1 MKELS
6 KKIET
11 LRALIKKY
19 DDAYYANNISLITD
33 YEYDKLV
40 KELEELESTYTS
52 NSLFPAERIDNEI
65 SPTQKVGSDLNKGF
79 RKIKHSKKM
88 LSISNS
94 YNKNDLIEFD
104 ERVKKI
110 LGQNTDVK
118 YSIEHKIDGVAI
130 SLTYADRELKYAV
143 TRGDGVIGDDI
154 TVNAKTISNLIK
166 RTDLDFDF
174 ELRGEVYIPKQDFL
188 EFNKYRADNGL
199 DLMANPRNT
208 ASGSLKLLE
217 LEEVKKR
224 PLKLMVYYLNGNDS
238 IDGDYGMKCH
248 SEKISFLRAH
258 NFPTPEY
265 LKVCNNIDQAIEE
278 CEYWEKNR
286 NDLGYEIDGM
296 VIKVD
301 DTSLYGK
308 LGETSK
314 YPRWVMA
321 YKFVPEKVETIL
333 NNIEFQVG
341 RTGAITPVAI
351 LEPVEIAGTIVK
363 RATLHNQDE
372 IISRD
377 LRIGDAVILEKAG
390 EIIPKI
396 ISSVKSK
403 RSTGSKEFKMIESC
417 PVCNEKI
424 FKPEGEAIYRCIN
437 SSCPA
442 QIEKRIEHFASKGA
456 MDISGLGIK
465 IVQLLVS
472 NNIINNISEIYSI
485 SKSDISSLEG
495 FGDKSAKKL
504 LDNIEESKEK
514 SLENLLFGLGI
525 RYVGKEASIIL
536 AKYFKDIDKFMKA
549 NILELENIDGIG
561 TKIAE
566 SIVLYISNGKNI
578 DLVEKLIYFNLN
590 TKFIEGELKFNE
602 NISNKSFVLT
612 GTLENYSREEIKKII
627 FSYGGKVVSTP
638 SKNTSYILVGVEP
651 GSKLRKA
658 EKLGVQVI
666 TESELIFFTN
676 K

>member
-11 LRALIKKY
+11 LQNLIKKY
-19 DDAYYANNISLITD
+19 DDAYYAKSISLITD
-33 YEYDKLV
+33 YEYDNLV
-40 KELEELESTYTS
+40 KELEELE
-52 NSLFPAERIDNEI
+52 NSLIPNTLFPTENIDTEI
-65 SPTQKVGSDLNKGF
+65 SPTQKVGSDLNKSF
-79 RKIKHSKKM
+79 KKIKHSKKM

-94 YNKNDLIEFD
+94 YNKNDLIDFD

-110 LGQNTDVK
+110 LGQDTDVR
-118 YSIEHKIDGVAI
+118 YSVEYKIDGVAI
-130 SLTYADRELKYAV
+130 SLIYVNKELKYAI
-143 TRGDGVIGDDI
+143 TRGNGVIGDDI
-154 TVNAKTISNLIK
+154 TTNSKTISNLIK
-166 RTDLDFDF
+166 ETDLDFNF
-174 ELRGEVYIPKQDFL
+174 ELRGEVYISKQDFL
-188 EFNKYRADNGL
+188 DFNKYRAKNGL
-199 DLMANPRNT
+199 ELMANPRNT

-224 PLKLMVYYLNGNDS
+224 PLKLMTYYL
-238 IDGDYGMKCH
+238 DGDDGKKYH
-248 SEKISFLRAH
+248 SDKISFLREH

-265 LKVCNNIDQAIEE
+265 LRVCDNIDQAIKE

-286 NDLGYEIDGM
+286 NSLSYEIDGM

-314 YPRWVMA
+314 SPRWVIA
-321 YKFVPEKVETIL
+321 YKFVPEKAETIL
-333 NNIEFQVG
+333 KNIEFQVG

-351 LEPVEIAGTIVK
+351 LEPVEISGTIVQ
-363 RATLHNQDE
+363 RATLHNEDE
-372 IISRD
+372 IVSRD
-377 LRIGDAVILEKAG
+377 LRIGDTIILEKAG
-390 EIIPKI
+390 EIIPKVV
-396 ISSVKSK
+396 STVKSK
-403 RSTGSKEFKMIESC
+403 RPTGSQEFRMIEYC

-424 FKPEGEAIYRCIN
+424 FKPEDEAIYRCVN

-442 QIEKRIEHFASKGA
+442 QIEKRIEHFASKVA

-465 IVQLLVS
+465 IVQLLVL
-472 NNIINNISEIYSI
+472 NDIITDISEIYSI
-485 SKSDISSLEG
+485 NKSEINSLEG

-504 LDNIEESKEK
+504 LDNIKKSKSK

-525 RYVGKEASIIL
+525 RYVGKEASMIL
-536 AKYFKDIDKFMKA
+536 AKYFKDMDIFMKA
-549 NILELENIDGIG
+549 DIIELENIDGIG

-566 SIVLYISNGKNI
+566 SILLFISNKKNI
-578 DLVEKLIYFNLN
+578 DLIKKLSDFNLN

-602 NISNKSFVLT
+602 YISDKSFVVT
-612 GTLENYSREEIKKII
+612 GTLEDYSRDEIKKII

-638 SKNTSYILVGVEP
+638 SKNTSYVLVGKDP
-651 GSKLRKA
+651 GSKFKKA
-658 EKLGVQVI
+658 EKIGVKVI
-666 TESELIFFTN
+666 SESDFKKLIV